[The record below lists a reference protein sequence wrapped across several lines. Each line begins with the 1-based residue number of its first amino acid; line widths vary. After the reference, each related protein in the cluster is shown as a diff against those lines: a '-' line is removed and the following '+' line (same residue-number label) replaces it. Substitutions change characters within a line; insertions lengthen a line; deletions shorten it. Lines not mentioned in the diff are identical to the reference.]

1 MRPPYGEAMGFP
13 WSGRWIVVFVCG
25 CGKRFRAPEGTPTD
39 ARACPLCGGPLR
51 PAEVSIPSDP
61 VGVHIEQ
68 KKALRDE
75 LRGRDRQLRI
85 AQNELRRLKAENE
98 QLKGDLNKA
107 RGGTP
112 ITVSS
117 APVVVDRSSEW
128 KAMEMP
134 SERLDLALSPVL
146 DDLPDLSDAP
156 QLPSERLT
164 FITPER

>member
-1 MRPPYGEAMGFP
+1 MGSP
-13 WSGRWIVVFVCG
+13 WVASGRCNVVFVCG
-25 CGKRFRAPEGTPTD
+25 CGKRFRAPEGTPTE
-39 ARACPLCGGPLR
+39 ARACPLCGGTLR

-61 VGVHIEQ
+61 VQVHIEQ

-85 AQNELRRLKAENE
+85 AQNEIKRLRTETE
-98 QLKGDLNKA
+98 QLRNDLNKS
-107 RGGTP
+107 RGGAP

-117 APVVVDRSSEW
+117 APVIVDRSSEW

-146 DDLPDLSDAP
+146 DELPDLSHAP

-164 FITPER
+164 FTTPEH